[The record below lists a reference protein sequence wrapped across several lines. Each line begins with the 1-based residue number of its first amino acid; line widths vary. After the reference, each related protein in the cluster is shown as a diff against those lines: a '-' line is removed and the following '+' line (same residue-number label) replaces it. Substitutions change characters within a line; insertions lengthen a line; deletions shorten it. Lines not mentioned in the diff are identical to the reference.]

1 MSLFGDADHYVE
13 ALALS
18 WLDRLQLPAALA
30 GVVAMLLAAAS
41 ALVSGEF
48 SVPSR
53 LALALAIL
61 LFGTWIAID
70 PRKAFQS
77 VTGRSWI
84 YGSNSMVLSL
94 AFIGIMVLVNVLGSR
109 YHLRWDL
116 TSQGDFS
123 LSESTLTILGDLPAP
138 VHAKGFFSAGLSDRQ
153 RTQDLLK
160 EFEQRSN
167 GKVTW
172 EMIDTFQQ
180 PSLADLAKINVDGT
194 VLFTM
199 GAQRQTTITT
209 DEAHLTTALIKL
221 VNAAS
226 ANPKQLKVYY
236 VTGHGEREIDRFDDR
251 GYSDLKTQ
259 IQQEN
264 YVVDTL
270 NLFAAQ
276 EVPQDATALIIAA
289 PRNPFR
295 QEELDAVSRYLDRK
309 GKLILLVDALPSDT
323 NVQEIVK
330 RWDIK
335 FGDGVVVD
343 PLSALPQDPTVL
355 IGLNYG
361 QHAISKALVTTAT
374 ILPTTTSIEIPQFI
388 KKGVDVLALVLS
400 SGNRSWLE
408 TDRTQLAFDENT
420 DKRGPLVLAVAVE
433 EVENPESQE
442 ETLPGFESKF
452 KRVKNRAVV
461 IGSSEFAANGPIKLG
476 ANRDFFLN
484 SLNWVTETDQLITT
498 RPRLPERRPLILN
511 PVQAN
516 FVSLSGAVFLPVI
529 LLIVGGVVWWTRR

>member
-1 MSLFGDADHYVE
+1 M
-13 ALALS
+13 S
-18 WLDRLQLPAALA
+18 WLDRMQGPSALGGIVALLVAGGAAL
-30 GVVAMLLAAAS
+30 VA
-41 ALVSGEF
+41 GEF
-48 SVPSR
+48 GVLSR
-53 LALALAIL
+53 LALAVAIL
-61 LFGTWIAID
+61 LFGTYIAID
-70 PRKAFQS
+70 PAKALQS
-77 VTGRSWI
+77 VTGRSWV
-84 YGSNSMVLSL
+84 YGSNALVLSL
-94 AFIGIMVLVNVLGSR
+94 AFIGIMVVLNVLGSR
-109 YHLRWDL
+109 YHQRWDL
-116 TSQGDFS
+116 TAQRDFS
-123 LSESTLTILGDLPAP
+123 LSEQTLKVLDELPGP
-138 VHAKGFFSAGLSDRQ
+138 VHAKGFFSAGLTDRQ

-160 EFEQRSN
+160 EFEQRSG

-180 PSLADLAKINVDGT
+180 PSLADLEKINVDGT

-199 GAQRQTTITT
+199 AGQRQTTITT

-221 VNAAS
+221 VN
-226 ANPKQLKVYY
+226 PRQLKVYY

-264 YVVDTL
+264 YVVDSL
-270 NLFAAQ
+270 NLFATQ
-276 EVPQDATALIIAA
+276 DVPADAAAVIIAA

-295 QEELDAVSRYLDRK
+295 QEELDAVGRYLDRK
-309 GKLILLVDALPSDT
+309 GKLILLVDAVPSES
-323 NVQEIVK
+323 NAGEIVK
-330 RWDIK
+330 RWDLT

-355 IGLNYG
+355 IEQTYG
-361 QHAISKALVTTAT
+361 QHTISKDLATTAT
-374 ILPTTTSIEIPQFI
+374 IMPSATSIEIPQFI
-388 KKGVDVLALVLS
+388 KRGVDPMALLLT

-408 TDRTQLAFDENT
+408 TDRSQMSFDENV
-420 DKRGPLVLAVAVE
+420 DKRGPLTLAVAVE
-433 EVENPESQE
+433 EVENPETQE
-442 ETLPGFESKF
+442 ETLPGFENPF

-461 IGSSEFAANGPIKLG
+461 FGSSEFVANGPLKLG

-516 FVSLSGAVFLPVI
+516 FVSFSGALFLPVI
-529 LLIVGGVVWWTRR
+529 LLTIGGVVWWIRR